1 MIEFD
6 VMNAKL
12 LDNLRLLRRR
22 LIWTVSVYLLSVVI
36 VFYYKSFFYKILIS
50 PILKISVPQ
59 KLVAIDIL
67 SSIVVPI
74 KLMLYI
80 AFFLQLPHMFF
91 QLWYFITHGLSRYEN
106 KVFIVISIFS
116 ILMIFL
122 SLILCTTVILP
133 SFCKVINSYQI
144 FAISLMVDIERYYSF
159 LFALIMGT
167 IISFQIPILVII
179 LLLGK
184 IIDIQQLKLF
194 RKYALIFAFIISAI
208 IAPPDILSQFILAIP
223 IYILYEISILLG
235 CVFIVS
241 I

>member
-1 MIEFD
+1 MIEFG

-12 LDNLRLLRRR
+12 LENLRLLRRR
-22 LIWTVSVYLLSVVI
+22 LIWTVSVYLISVVI

-116 ILMIFL
+116 ILLIFL

-144 FAISLMVDIERYYSF
+144 FSISLMIDIERYYSF

-179 LLLGK
+179 LLLCK

-223 IYILYEISILLG
+223 IYILYEISILFG
-235 CVFIVS
+235 CIFIVR
-241 I
+241 